1 MPQIP
6 PPPFPDKIIR
16 GQVSKGGDYF
26 LQEQVCNLLH
36 AERGVGTL
44 SVPP

>member
-1 MPQIP
+1 
-6 PPPFPDKIIR
+6 
-16 GQVSKGGDYF
+16 